1 MDLRCATMKNKAGGK
16 YVFCSGANK
25 AKPKGKTTANKKKK
39 SIPAGMAKKSKPV
52 KRKMTGPLRRI
63 KINKNKNKLVPMR
76 PTMNQT
82 VSNRPIMSLRRS
94 GGGY

>member
-1 MDLRCATMKNKAGGK
+1 MALRCATMKNKTGAK

-25 AKPKGKTTANKKKK
+25 SRPKGKSTANKKKK

-63 KINKNKNKLVPMR
+63 KIKKSTPKPS
-76 PTMNQT
+76 MNQT

>member
-1 MDLRCATMKNKAGGK
+1 MPLRCATMKNKAGAK

-25 AKPKGKTTANKKKK
+25 AKPKGKSTANKKKK
-39 SIPAGMAKKSKPV
+39 SIPAGMAKKSKPG
-52 KRKMTGPLRRI
+52 KKKFTLKKGPG
-63 KINKNKNKLVPMR
+63 NKNKLVPMR
-76 PTMNQT
+76 AKMNQT